1 MSDRI
6 VLIIAGNEFTV
17 NLIRYIK
24 RTCSEV
30 PQSRLS
36 TAARRRYKTIARL
49 RMHTFHLYAPKPKLK
64 CKNTVLFETKGT
76 KMLSNP

>member
-30 PQSRLS
+30 PQSRLVRPR
-36 TAARRRYKTIARL
+36 AAD
-49 RMHTFHLYAPKPKLK
+49 
-64 CKNTVLFETKGT
+64 TKRSRGSGCIHSIYT
-76 KMLSNP
+76 PLSLN